1 MYAKGMTIRQIA
13 ETIEDIYGF
22 DVFED
27 FISDVTNKLLPQI
40 ENQQNG
46 LLDEIYPIVYI
57 DVIRY
62 SVRDNGVIRK
72 LATYVILGINT
83 EGKKKY
89 FPLMSEITKAPN
101 TGFLFL

>member
-40 ENQQNG
+40 EN
-46 LLDEIYPIVYI
+46 
-57 DVIRY
+57 
-62 SVRDNGVIRK
+62 
-72 LATYVILGINT
+72 
-83 EGKKKY
+83 
-89 FPLMSEITKAPN
+89 
-101 TGFLFL
+101 